1 MSNNYTKKISLSE
14 DIKNIKNNTTD
25 IYNIINKVCKNIEE
39 ADPIVKAFENEVEDS
54 KKIRLLNDAYYSS
67 KNDELHGV
75 IVGVKD
81 IFRVDGFPTKAGSSL
96 PPELF
101 EGQEASS
108 VTKLKKAGALIAG
121 KTVTTEFAYFEPGQT
136 RNPVNIN
143 HTPGGSSSGSAAAV
157 AAGFCHVAL
166 GTQTIG
172 SISRPASFCGIIG
185 YKPSYGRIS
194 TDGVIPFS
202 PSADHVGF
210 FTQDIEGIGIIA
222 NVLCD
227 NWNKNIKTSKLPV
240 LGVPDGNYMY
250 RADNT
255 VLENFEFN
263 IQKLQDKGFII
274 KRIKT
279 FENIEDINRI
289 HKLMVSAEIAEVHKN
304 WFKKHRKLYRFHT
317 KEIIEYGQKIDKSD
331 VKKAIKGQ
339 LELRKKL
346 QNLMSK
352 QKFDLWISPSTLTE
366 APIGI
371 ETTGNPFMNLPW
383 TYSGLPTITIPSE
396 KTTNQLPLG
405 LQFTGFFN
413 EDEKML
419 DFVGRIKGI
428 EV

>member
-14 DIKNIKNNTTD
+14 DIASLKNNTTD
-25 IYNIINKVCKNIEE
+25 IYDIINKVCKNIDD

-54 KKIRLLNDAYYSS
+54 KKIRLLNDAYYSD

-81 IFRVDGFPTKAGSSL
+81 IFRVDGFPTKAGSKL

-136 RNPVNIN
+136 RNPANIN

-227 NWNKNIKTSKLPV
+227 DWNKNIKTNNLPI
-240 LGVPDGNYMY
+240 LGIPEGNYLNQ
-250 RADNT
+250 ADKS

-263 IQKLQDKGFII
+263 IQQLQEKGFTI
-274 KRIKT
+274 KRIKA
-279 FENIEDINRI
+279 FENIEEINRI
-289 HKLMVSAEIAEVHKN
+289 HKLMVSAEIAEVHKD
-304 WFKKHRKLYRFHT
+304 WFKKYENLYRHHT
-317 KEIIEYGQKIDKSD
+317 KQIISDGQKIKKSD

-346 QNLMSK
+346 HDLMSK
-352 QKFDLWISPSTLTE
+352 HKFDLWISPSTLTE

-371 ETTGNPFMNLPW
+371 QSTGSPLMNLPW

-405 LQFTGFFN
+405 LQLTGCFN
-413 EDEKML
+413 KDEQFL
-419 DFVGRIKGI
+419 SFIKALLLV
-428 EV
+428 E